1 MAHNT
6 AQLVE
11 QVASDLDTLPAEDLA
26 LVAAFIAYL
35 KQRPSAAAPPLSAAA
50 IRAEAQRRAAALGDV
65 PRTELVSQFQA
76 LAEDVR
82 QQAIAQ
88 GTAIEGDW
96 ERD

>member
-1 MAHNT
+1 MEQNT

-35 KQRPSAAAPPLSAAA
+35 KQRSPAAAPPLSVAA

-65 PRTELVSQFQA
+65 PRTELVRQFQA

-88 GTAIEGDW
+88 GTAIAGDW